1 MEKIEVKTNDN
12 LTLCPKF
19 AKTFEILGRKWNG
32 MIIEVLLNN
41 GVSRFKD
48 LATAVSTCSDRVL
61 VERLKELE
69 EEGIVERRTYDNS
82 SLIQYALTE
91 RGDAM
96 RDLMVAIHDWADN
109 TYTTKA

>member
-1 MEKIEVKTNDN
+1 MENVTKDG
-12 LTLCPKF
+12 LSLCPKF

-48 LATAVSTCSDRVL
+48 LAAAVQNCSDRVL

-69 EEGIVERRTYDNS
+69 EEGIVERRTYEDS
-82 SLIQYALTE
+82 ALINYALTE
-91 RGDAM
+91 RGTAM
-96 RDLMVAIHDWADN
+96 RSMMDAIHEWADQ
-109 TYTTKA
+109 TYAQAI